1 MGYLST
7 ARYGIGDITGQQGVA
22 IGAIG
27 RGLEC
32 GNCKRDREPGT
43 HRRGA
48 RCLSSSSRCNRGCGH
63 SGSGIRD
70 SCHHEQRVWANL
82 YRVDQLRESGQRGAS
97 AEHRG
102 LLRFAR
108 TAAKVFAN
116 SGAIANFDMLW
127 NWLQQPQQCGNPAL
141 GDAGKRCITD
151 RQSGAC
157 TWHQAANTVPPW
169 GTPPAGACWNWFNGY
184 RDPIANDT
192 NVYDD
197 SSEVL
202 QVINGTLTATP
213 IVSSGA
219 GASTSLIGGLP
230 SWWPLAAAAV
240 LIGVGVMR

>member
-7 ARYGIGDITGQQGVA
+7 ARYGFGDITGQQGVA
-22 IGAIG
+22 IGQSVAGSSVAIASATG
-27 RGLEC
+27 SLAPIAAALGVSVPVL
-32 GNCKRDREPGT
+32 
-43 HRRGA
+43 GA
-48 RCLSSSSRCNRGCGH
+48 IVGAAILGAGYAIQAIMNSGCGQTCIV
-63 SGSGIRD
+63 STNF
-70 SCHHEQRVWANL
+70 ANQANAAL
-82 YRVDQLRESGQRGAS
+82 QQNIAAY
-97 AEHRG
+97 
-102 LLRFAR
+102 FALPIPR
-108 TAAKVFAN
+108 PKSSQTAAV
-116 SGAIANFDMLW
+116 ANFDMLW

>member
-7 ARYGIGDITGQQGVA
+7 ARYGFGDITGQQGVA
-22 IGAIG
+22 IGQSVAGSGVAIASATG
-27 RGLEC
+27 SLAPIAAALGVSVPVL
-32 GNCKRDREPGT
+32 
-43 HRRGA
+43 GA
-48 RCLSSSSRCNRGCGH
+48 IVGAAILGAGYAIQAIMNSGCGQTCIV
-63 SGSGIRD
+63 STNF
-70 SCHHEQRVWANL
+70 ANQANAAL
-82 YRVDQLRESGQRGAS
+82 QQNIAAY
-97 AEHRG
+97 
-102 LLRFAR
+102 FALPIPR
-108 TAAKVFAN
+108 PKSSQTAAV
-116 SGAIANFDMLW
+116 ANFDMLW

-141 GDAGKRCITD
+141 GDAGKRCISD
-151 RQSGAC
+151 RQAGAC

>member
-7 ARYGIGDITGQQGVA
+7 ARYGFGDITGQQGVA
-22 IGAIG
+22 IGQSVAGSGVAIASATG
-27 RGLEC
+27 SLAPIAAALGVSVPVL
-32 GNCKRDREPGT
+32 
-43 HRRGA
+43 GA
-48 RCLSSSSRCNRGCGH
+48 IVGAAILGAGYAIQAIMNSGCGQTCIV
-63 SGSGIRD
+63 STNF
-70 SCHHEQRVWANL
+70 ANQANAAL
-82 YRVDQLRESGQRGAS
+82 QQNIAAY
-97 AEHRG
+97 
-102 LLRFAR
+102 FALPVPR
-108 TAAKVFAN
+108 PKSSQTAAV
-116 SGAIANFDMLW
+116 ANFDMLW

-141 GDAGKRCITD
+141 GDAGKRCISD
-151 RQSGAC
+151 RQAGAC

-213 IVSSGA
+213 IVASGA
-219 GASTSLIGGLP
+219 GASTSLIDGLP